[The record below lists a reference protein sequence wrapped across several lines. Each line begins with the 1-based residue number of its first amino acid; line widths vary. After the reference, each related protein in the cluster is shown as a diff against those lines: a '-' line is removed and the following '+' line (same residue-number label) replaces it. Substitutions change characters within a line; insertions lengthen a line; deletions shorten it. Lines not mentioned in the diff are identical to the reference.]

1 MKGSSKVL
9 VAIISILTIIVVIL
23 SCKVERLETNN
34 NNTTDGRSME

>member
-23 SCKVERLETNN
+23 SCKVEILETN
-34 NNTTDGRSME
+34 NNTTDGCSME